1 MGFYKESA
9 ATATSVIIVLQGLL
23 TLPLS
28 YILGVLNEYCGKFWA
43 YRLTLAFCVIAA
55 VCLSC
60 VYLCQKR
67 KERREGE
74 SKSDVNVEMV
84 EVKKEEE
91 VKGVEKENEKE
102 EVKVEVKVEEKG
114 AAKEE
119 VTKEEVNVEKET
131 KQTESTVVIPSP
143 TEL

>member
-1 MGFYKESA
+1 M
-9 ATATSVIIVLQGLL
+9 
-23 TLPLS
+23 
-28 YILGVLNEYCGKFWA
+28 
-43 YRLTLAFCVIAA
+43 
-55 VCLSC
+55 
-60 VYLCQKR
+60 CQKR

-84 EVKKEEE
+84 ELKKEEE

-119 VTKEEVNVEKET
+119 VTKEEVKEEKETET